1 MRNVMSRGFFAS
13 LAFSAPVFT
22 GLTFAAAPAH
32 AYCLQPQPVRVCTE
46 FFRSENIVTAKI
58 LSVRRIPDT
67 PDPNNVEGW
76 FYKIAVDK
84 NYRGGKPPEEIYTGN
99 DETKFTME
107 VGKSYLL
114 FINKNQ
120 QGRAAPDACGNSA
133 ELSHADKSVAAVD
146 QILKA
151 AASGGG
157 ADIGGRVMLPLPGS
171 QAISDSGAPAIP
183 ITVQNYVGRD
193 QTTSSD
199 QQGNFSIHVPAG
211 HYTVVSNSE
220 FWNVVPY
227 ALSYMKPTDF
237 ELPDGSCAD
246 LVFLAQPK

>member
-1 MRNVMSRGFFAS
+1 MNEMRKPMSRGV
-13 LAFSAPVFT
+13 L
-22 GLTFAAAPAH
+22 AAAAISVSALIAGSAQ

-46 FFRSENIVTAKI
+46 FFHSENVVVAKI
-58 LSVRRIPDT
+58 LAVRKIPDT

-76 FYKIAVDK
+76 FYKIAVSK
-84 NYRGGKPPEEIYTGN
+84 SYRGEKLANDEIYTGN

-120 QGRAAPDACGNSA
+120 QSRPAPDACGNSS
-133 ELSHADKSVAAVD
+133 ELSQADKSIAAID
-146 QILKA
+146 QVLKA
-151 AASGGG
+151 SAGGG
-157 ADIGGRVMLPLPGS
+157 ADIAGRVMLPLPGS

-183 ITVQNYVGRD
+183 VTVQNYVGRD
-193 QTTSSD
+193 QTITTD

-211 HYTVVSNSE
+211 HYTVVGMSE

-227 ALSYMKPTDF
+227 SLAYMKPTDF

>member
-1 MRNVMSRGFFAS
+1 MSSMMSRTICAS
-13 LAFSAPVFT
+13 VACLFL
-22 GLTFAAAPAH
+22 GAAGPAK
-32 AYCLQPQPVRVCTE
+32 AICLQPQPVRACTE
-46 FFRSENIVTAKI
+46 FFHSETVVVAKI

-84 NYRGGKPPEEIYTGN
+84 SYRGPKIPNDEIYTGN

-114 FINKNQ
+114 FINKNAQ
-120 QGRAAPDACGNSA
+120 SRPAPDTCGNSA
-133 ELSHADKSVAAVD
+133 ELAKANDTIAAIDKL
-146 QILKA
+146 LKA
-151 AASGGG
+151 AGSGGG
-157 ADIGGRVMLPLPGS
+157 GDIGGRVMLPIAGS
-171 QAISDSGAPAIP
+171 QAMSESGAPGIP
-183 ITVQNYVGRD
+183 VTIQNYVGRD
-193 QTTSSD
+193 QTVTTD
-199 QQGNFSIHVPAG
+199 QSGRFDAHVPAG
-211 HYTVVSNSE
+211 HYTVIGASDK
-220 FWNVVPY
+220 WDVVPY

>member
-1 MRNVMSRGFFAS
+1 MSSVMSRAICAS
-13 LAFSAPVFT
+13 LALLAWGAT
-22 GLTFAAAPAH
+22 GGQAH
-32 AYCLQPQPVRVCTE
+32 AVCLAPQPARVCTE
-46 FFRSENIVTAKI
+46 FFHSENVMVAKI
-58 LSVRRIPDT
+58 LSSRKIPDT

-120 QGRAAPDACGNSA
+120 QSRPAPDACGNSSEISKA
-133 ELSHADKSVAAVD
+133 NDTVAAID
-146 QILKA
+146 KILKA

-183 ITVQNYVGRD
+183 VTIQNYVGRD
-193 QTTSSD
+193 QTTSTD
-199 QQGNFSIHVPAG
+199 QQGRFDAHVPGG
-211 HYTVVSNSE
+211 HYTVVGASDV
-220 FWNVVPY
+220 WDIVPY
-227 ALSYMKPTDF
+227 ALSYMKPIDF
-237 ELPDGSCAD
+237 ELPDGACAD

>member
-1 MRNVMSRGFFAS
+1 MNKVMSRRICAAMALAS
-13 LAFSAPVFT
+13 LALAGRAEAV
-22 GLTFAAAPAH
+22 
-32 AYCLQPQPVRVCTE
+32 CLAPQPVRVCTE
-46 FFRSENIVTAKI
+46 FFHSENVIVAKI
-58 LSVRRIPDT
+58 LSVRKIPDT

-84 NYRGGKPPEEIYTGN
+84 SYRGPKLPNDEIYTGN

-120 QGRAAPDACGNSA
+120 QGRPAPDTCGNSA
-133 ELSHADKSVAAVD
+133 EMSKADPSVAAIDTIV
-146 QILKA
+146 KA

-157 ADIGGRVMLPLPGS
+157 GDIGGRVMLPVPGS
-171 QAISDSGAPAIP
+171 QAISESGAPGIAL
-183 ITVQNYVGRD
+183 TVQNYVGRD
-193 QTTSSD
+193 QTVTTD
-199 QQGNFSIHVPAG
+199 QQGRFDIHVPAG
-211 HYTVVSNSE
+211 HYTVVGASDV
-220 FWNVVPY
+220 WDIVPY

-246 LVFLAQPK
+246 LVFLSQPK

>member
-1 MRNVMSRGFFAS
+1 MSRMMSRGFFTAS
-13 LAFSAPVFT
+13 FLVLAAGQAQAV
-22 GLTFAAAPAH
+22 
-32 AYCLQPQPVRVCTE
+32 CMQPQPVRVCTE
-46 FFRSENIVTAKI
+46 FFHSENVIVAKI
-58 LSVRRIPDT
+58 LSVRKIPDT

-84 NYRGGKPPEEIYTGN
+84 SYRGPKLAADEIYTGN

-120 QGRAAPDACGNSA
+120 QARAAPDNCGNSS
-133 ELSHADKSVAAVD
+133 ELSKADTSIKAIDA
-146 QILKA
+146 ILKA

-157 ADIGGRVMLPLPGS
+157 ADIGGRVMLPLAGS
-171 QAISDSGAPAIP
+171 QAISDAGAPG
-183 ITVQNYVGRD
+183 VGLKVENYVGRD
-193 QTTSSD
+193 QTVSTD
-199 QQGNFSIHVPAG
+199 QQGHFDIHVPAG
-211 HYTVVSNSE
+211 HYTVEGASE
-220 FWNVVPY
+220 TWNLAPY
-227 ALSYMKPTDF
+227 ALSYMKPADF

>member
-1 MRNVMSRGFFAS
+1 MSSVMSRAICAS
-13 LAFSAPVFT
+13 LA
-22 GLTFAAAPAH
+22 LLAAGPAQ
-32 AYCLQPQPVRVCTE
+32 AVCLAPQPVRVCTE
-46 FFRSENIVTAKI
+46 FFRSENVMVAKI
-58 LSVRRIPDT
+58 LSVRKIPDT

-84 NYRGGKPPEEIYTGN
+84 NYRGTKLPNDEIYTGN

-114 FINKNQ
+114 FINKNPQ
-120 QGRAAPDACGNSA
+120 SRPAPDACGNSSEISKA
-133 ELSHADKSVAAVD
+133 NDAVTAIDKIA
-146 QILKA
+146 KA

-157 ADIGGRVMLPLPGS
+157 GDIGGRVMLPIAGS
-171 QAISDSGAPAIP
+171 QAISESGAPGISLT
-183 ITVQNYVGRD
+183 IQNYVGRD
-193 QTTSSD
+193 QTVTTD
-199 QQGNFSIHVPAG
+199 QQGRFDAHVPAG
-211 HYTVVSNSE
+211 HYTVVGASE
-220 FWNVVPY
+220 TWDIVPY

>member
-1 MRNVMSRGFFAS
+1 MRPMMSRRIFASAVMS
-13 LAFSAPVFT
+13 L
-22 GLTFAAAPAH
+22 GLLVGGPAG
-32 AYCLQPQPVRVCTE
+32 AICMQPSPVRVCTE
-46 FFRSENIVTAKI
+46 FFHSENVVVAKI

-84 NYRGGKPPEEIYTGN
+84 SYRGGKLQGDEIYTGN

-120 QGRAAPDACGNSA
+120 QSRPAPDTCGNSA
-133 ELSHADKSVAAVD
+133 ELTKADASIKALDA
-146 QILKA
+146 ILKA
-151 AASGGG
+151 ASSGGG
-157 ADIGGRVMLPLPGS
+157 ADIGGRVMLPVAGS
-171 QAISDSGAPAIP
+171 QAVSDSGLPGVSV
-183 ITVQNYVGRD
+183 TVKNYVGRD
-193 QTTSSD
+193 QTVSTD
-199 QQGNFSIHVPAG
+199 QQGHFDIHVPAG
-211 HYTVVSNSE
+211 HYTVEGASE
-220 FWNVVPY
+220 SWDMVPY

-246 LVFLAQPK
+246 LIFLAQPK